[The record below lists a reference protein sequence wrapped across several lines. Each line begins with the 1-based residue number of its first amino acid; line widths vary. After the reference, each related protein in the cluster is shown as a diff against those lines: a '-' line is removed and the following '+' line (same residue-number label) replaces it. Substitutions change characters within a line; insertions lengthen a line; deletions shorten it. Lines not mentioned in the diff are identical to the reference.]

1 MAIREEIRC
10 TAKSKQ
16 RQDRCLQ
23 PRVPGTDKCRFH
35 GGRRGALKHGLK
47 SKYGPPP
54 SLRQRIE
61 EHEKDPRLLSHV
73 RIGAHMQA
81 LLDQLYARVQD
92 DNASMDADLVESVR
106 SVLGELRKA
115 ATDWHRLAVDSRFVD
130 LLEARQLFGRALE
143 TVLRYVPEDR
153 RAEALRDFEDVI
165 GLGGSTDSEDEGQR
179 VH

>member
-1 MAIREEIRC
+1 MAIRDEIRC

-35 GGRRGALKHGLK
+35 GGKRGALKHGLA

-54 SLRQRIE
+54 ALRERIE
-61 EHEKDPRLLSHV
+61 AYEKDPRLLSHV

-81 LLDQLYARVQD
+81 LLDVLYAKAKD
-92 DNASMDADLVESVR
+92 DEAAIDGELVESLR
-106 SVLGELRKA
+106 AVLAELRKA
-115 ATDWHRLAVDSRFVD
+115 ATDWHRLAVDNRFVD
-130 LLEARQLFGRALE
+130 LVEARQLFGQALE
-143 TVLRYVPEDR
+143 RVLRHVPEDR
-153 RAEALRDFEDVI
+153 HDAALRDFQDVI
-165 GLGGSTDSEDEGQR
+165 GDLGGGGGEDEQR